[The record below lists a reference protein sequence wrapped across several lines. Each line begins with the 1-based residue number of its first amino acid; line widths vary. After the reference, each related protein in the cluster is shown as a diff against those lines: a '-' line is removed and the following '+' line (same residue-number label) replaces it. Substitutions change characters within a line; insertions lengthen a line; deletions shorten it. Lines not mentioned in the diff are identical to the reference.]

1 VSEGWFGQSRTGTQL
16 YVYSDGPAWSR
27 MALRYKVKPASGAWN
42 SERTFFDAGIH
53 NSYPTLIETAPGEF
67 RAVWDSG
74 DEKHGRRSI
83 RFGKLPLEKQP

>member
-1 VSEGWFGQSRTGTQL
+1 MG
-16 YVYSDGPAWSR
+16 
-27 MALRYKVKPASGAWN
+27 LRYKVKPANGVWSD
-42 SERTFFDAGIH
+42 ERTFFDAGIH

-83 RFGKLPLEKQP
+83 SFGKLSLKN